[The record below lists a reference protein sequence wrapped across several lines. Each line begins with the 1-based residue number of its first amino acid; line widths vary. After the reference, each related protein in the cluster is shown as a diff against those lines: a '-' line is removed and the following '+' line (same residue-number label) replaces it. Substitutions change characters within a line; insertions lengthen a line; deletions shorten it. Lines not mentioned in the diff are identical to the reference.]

1 MINNTKEIIS
11 KIKKKKII
19 IGIVGMG
26 YVGLPLAKSFVKKNI
41 ITYGFD
47 IDRNKI
53 NKLKKG
59 ISYINYFKNNDIKKM
74 NSNGFIPTY
83 DFSKISEVDMIILCL
98 PTPIKKNKSPE
109 MFYILSSMKTILPYL
124 KENQILS
131 LVSTTYPGTCEEV
144 LLPFLQ
150 KKFEVGKNFYLVYSP
165 EREDPGNK
173 KYSLTK
179 IPKVIGGL
187 TKSCLLVG
195 KNFYEILGIRLI
207 TVNNI
212 RTAEFTKLLENIY
225 RSVNIGL
232 INEMKNICEKL
243 NINIF
248 EAIEAADTKP
258 FGFQKFYPGPGY
270 GGHCIPIDPFLLSWK
285 AKNNGA
291 NAKFIELSGVIN
303 EEMPKIITKKVVN
316 YCKKNK
322 EKNVIVIGAAY
333 KKNVDDLRESPALRI
348 INNLELNK
356 LKVSYHDP
364 YVLNL
369 PKTREFKIIKKS
381 KKLSKSIL
389 NKNVVV
395 IVTDH
400 DCLDY
405 EFIKKNS
412 KYIFDCRGRY
422 KQSIKNKIKQI

>member
-1 MINNTKEIIS
+1 M
-11 KIKKKKII
+11 
-19 IGIVGMG
+19 
-26 YVGLPLAKSFVKKNI
+26 
-41 ITYGFD
+41 
-47 IDRNKI
+47 
-53 NKLKKG
+53 
-59 ISYINYFKNNDIKKM
+59 
-74 NSNGFIPTY
+74 
-83 DFSKISEVDMIILCL
+83 
-98 PTPIKKNKSPE
+98 
-109 MFYILSSMKTILPYL
+109 
-124 KENQILS
+124 
-131 LVSTTYPGTCEEV
+131 
-144 LLPFLQ
+144 
-150 KKFEVGKNFYLVYSP
+150 
-165 EREDPGNK
+165 
-173 KYSLTK
+173 
-179 IPKVIGGL
+179 
-187 TKSCLLVG
+187 
-195 KNFYEILGIRLI
+195 I

-364 YVLNL
+364 S
-369 PKTREFKIIKKS
+369 F
-381 KKLSKSIL
+381 
-389 NKNVVV
+389 
-395 IVTDH
+395 
-400 DCLDY
+400 
-405 EFIKKNS
+405 
-412 KYIFDCRGRY
+412 
-422 KQSIKNKIKQI
+422 